1 MKNRLLE
8 LIITYFRAGHITPI
22 RPITMF
28 DATAMEDA
36 FRHMQQGTHLGK
48 LVILLRNADGSPKI
62 DPTFV
67 RTAPSL
73 DLDSNASYL
82 LIGGLGGLGRAV
94 SRRLVEHKARRLVFL
109 SRSAGRG
116 PDDND
121 FVQELESM
129 GCGVRLVQGSV
140 TSEADVTRAIQQAP
154 NLKGILQLSMVLR
167 DQAFPHM
174 TLAEWNTAVGP
185 KIQGTWHLH
194 NATQAAGITLDFFVL
209 FSSTSGVLGQ
219 PGQANYAGANTFLDA
234 FVQYRTSLGLA
245 ASAVDIGAVQDIG
258 YVSQDDALLQRLKQ
272 TGAHHLT
279 ESELLD
285 AVLATISF
293 SVNPNEAHNVNDIL
307 GFVDK
312 NNFILGLGTS
322 VPLSSPESRVFW
334 RKDRRMAL
342 YHNSVPKAAVHD
354 VSSDRDTLQ
363 AFLARAK
370 TDPYILRDEESAG
383 LLARE
388 IGNKLFN
395 FLLKT
400 GEDLNTSLPLSQL
413 GMDSLVGVE
422 MRSWWRQ
429 AFGFDI
435 TVLEMMGMGNLEG
448 LGKHAAEGLARLL
461 GIE

>member
-1 MKNRLLE
+1 M
-8 LIITYFRAGHITPI
+8 TYFRAGHITPI
-22 RPITMF
+22 RPITTF
-28 DATAMEDA
+28 DASAIEDA
-36 FRHMQQGTHLGK
+36 FRYMQQGTHLGK
-48 LVILLRNADGSPKI
+48 LVILLRNADGSPTI
-62 DPTFV
+62 DPTLV
-67 RTAPSL
+67 KASTSL
-73 DLDSNASYL
+73 DLDSTASYL
-82 LIGGLGGLGRAV
+82 MIGGLGGLGRAV

-109 SRSAGRG
+109 SRSAGQG
-116 PDDND
+116 PNDND
-121 FVQELESM
+121 FVRELESM
-129 GCGVRLVQGSV
+129 GCDVRLVQGSV
-140 TSEADVTRAIQQAP
+140 TNEADVKRAMQQAP
-154 NLKGILQLSMVLR
+154 NLKGVLQLSMVLR

-174 TLAEWNTAVGP
+174 TLAEWNTAVAP
-185 KIQGTWHLH
+185 KIQGTRHLH

-209 FSSTSGVLGQ
+209 FSSTSGVLGL

-234 FVQYRTSLGLA
+234 FVQYRTKLGLA

-258 YVSQDDALLQRLKQ
+258 YVAEDDALLQRLKQ

-279 ESELLD
+279 ESELLE
-285 AVLATISF
+285 AVLATMSF
-293 SVNPNEAHNVNDIL
+293 SVNPNAVNNVDNGL

-312 NNFILGLGTS
+312 NNFILGLRTS

-342 YHNSVPKAAVHD
+342 YHNSVAKTNVHD
-354 VSSDRDTLQ
+354 VSSDGDTLQ
-363 AFLARAK
+363 AFLARTK
-370 TDPYILRDEESAG
+370 SDPYILKSGESAS

-448 LGKHAAEGLARLL
+448 LGKHAAEGLAKLL